1 MKLPTLNIDVAVN
14 AKTMQ
19 KGIAEAQKQVQ
30 SIGAKGLA
38 LAGGP
43 FGRFGALGSLGGGAG
58 SMAIGGAGIALAA
71 AAPFTAAGAI
81 VSQFTEA
88 VKAGESALKAFKTGA
103 DIRSTGINAVQAGIL
118 AQGADRAAIAESA
131 NTGWGAAFTA
141 GSMSEGGQ
149 VGGVLG
155 FFQDW
160 AGSINEN
167 GKWLVAALG
176 GVLAGKT
183 GDEVILGA
191 DIATARS
198 TAGAQSYLTQEQID
212 RAAIENEKRARQ
224 QREQNT

>member
-1 MKLPTLNIDVAVN
+1 
-14 AKTMQ
+14 
-19 KGIAEAQKQVQ
+19 
-30 SIGAKGLA
+30 
-38 LAGGP
+38 
-43 FGRFGALGSLGGGAG
+43 
-58 SMAIGGAGIALAA
+58 
-71 AAPFTAAGAI
+71 
-81 VSQFTEA
+81 
-88 VKAGESALKAFKTGA
+88 
-103 DIRSTGINAVQAGIL
+103 
-118 AQGADRAAIAESA
+118 
-131 NTGWGAAFTA
+131 
-141 GSMSEGGQ
+141 MSEGGQ

-198 TAGAQSYLTQEQID
+198 TAGAQSYLTQEQIN